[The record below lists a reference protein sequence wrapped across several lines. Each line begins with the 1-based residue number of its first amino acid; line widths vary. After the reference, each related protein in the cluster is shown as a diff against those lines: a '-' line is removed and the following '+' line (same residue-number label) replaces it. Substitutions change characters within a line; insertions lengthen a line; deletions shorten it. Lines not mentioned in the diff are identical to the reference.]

1 VVSKAPLV
9 TFAVLAVGS
18 LGGYALW
25 PDSHSSSHNERC
37 SNDFALK
44 VLASAQADFHSND
57 RDNNDV
63 ADYWRKDV
71 AGLYTIT
78 DAKGVMIRLIELS
91 TALADERPA
100 SDLSA
105 LGPRAPKNGFWLRAI
120 LHEGDDPAKPD
131 RQRFA
136 FAAIPVDPKD
146 DTFIVDEN
154 NSVFRTKLPPGQK
167 LTVFPRDLTG
177 WSKLD

>member
-1 VVSKAPLV
+1 M
-9 TFAVLAVGS
+9 FAALSVGS

-25 PDSHSSSHNERC
+25 PESESSSHHNERC

-44 VLASAQADFHSND
+44 VLTSAQADFRSND

-63 ADYWRKDV
+63 PDYWRKDV

-105 LGPRAPKNGFWLRAI
+105 IGQRAPKNGLWLRAI
-120 LHEGDDPAKPD
+120 LHEGEDPAKPD
-131 RQRFA
+131 RDRFA

-146 DTFIVDEN
+146 YTFIVDEN
-154 NSVFRTKLPPGQK
+154 NTVFRAKLPPGRK
-167 LTVFPRDLTG
+167 LTVFPSDLST